1 MEGGRVSRAYVEAIV
16 TWDDKWLERIGG
28 VINLMGMT
36 YYHFI
41 TNSKGNDGV
50 EESWSIFIAIYD
62 IKSEKEY
69 YTRLEFLVEDDIA
82 PWEIVKKGNIIPLYM
97 AADIVAKA
105 EIISEPKIG
114 EFYEG
119 C

>member
-69 YTRLEFLVEDDIA
+69 YGYI
-82 PWEIVKKGNIIPLYM
+82 LYY
-97 AADIVAKA
+97 
-105 EIISEPKIG
+105 ENELLRPIS
-114 EFYEG
+114 FNL
-119 C
+119 